1 MQGLGGLY
9 SYSVSGPM
17 DLPEEQQYY
26 KSGKDLLNERIV
38 AYPLLLQTN
47 LSQESGSKLNI
58 VYVNEDGSQK
68 WIIF

>member
-1 MQGLGGLY
+1 
-9 SYSVSGPM
+9 M

>member
-47 LSQESGSKLNI
+47 LS
-58 VYVNEDGSQK
+58 
-68 WIIF
+68 